1 MLDIT
6 LRVTQYPLTS
16 FNRPWST
23 VYQWANEII
32 GRAFAGDRVQTI
44 AYHPEIDGRIE
55 HMHATL
61 ESMLAK
67 CRKRGIDWVE
77 Q

>member
-1 MLDIT
+1 MSYSIP
-6 LRVTQYPLTS
+6 LRLLTDQG
-16 FNRPWST
+16 P
-23 VYQWANEII
+23 QANEII

-44 AYHPEIDGRIE
+44 AYHPEINGRIE